1 MGKLIISIFLFF
13 SLLGSPCH
21 SVSVVT
27 NPSVHQQDI
36 SLQQL
41 RAIYTL
47 QQRHWPDG
55 TPITVFRLSNSQQSL
70 HPQFCQELLRVYP
83 SQLEQLWDRLVFS
96 GQAERPHSFN
106 TPQEMLRA
114 VAQTPGAI
122 GYSDKKVS
130 DDQVKFLPVKP

>member
-1 MGKLIISIFLFF
+1 MGKQITCVFLLF
-13 SLLGSPCH
+13 SLWGSPCH
-21 SVSVVT
+21 SVSVVA

-55 TPITVFRLSNSQQSL
+55 TPITVFRISDSKQSL
-70 HPQFCQELLRVYP
+70 HPQFCQELLRVFP
-83 SQLEQLWDRLVFS
+83 SQLDQLWDRLVFS

-106 TPQEMLRA
+106 TSQEMLRA
-114 VAQTPGAI
+114 IAQTPGAI